1 MWKENWGG
9 VKFKKE
15 FESDLRPWSWGWVVM
30 CGYRFKGNKK
40 IKKIKRKKNKKE
52 KKSECVWVSEC
63 DNCYESKKGNEWLV

>member
-1 MWKENWGG
+1 M
-9 VKFKKE
+9 
-15 FESDLRPWSWGWVVM
+15 VM

-63 DNCYESKKGNEWLV
+63 DNCYESKKGNEWLVLSFWLF

>member
-1 MWKENWGG
+1 M
-9 VKFKKE
+9 
-15 FESDLRPWSWGWVVM
+15 VM

-63 DNCYESKKGNEWLV
+63 DNCYESKKGNEWLVLSFWLIELWFSVFYFLFYFIK